1 MVLGWAWRGWVERS
15 QWMKVLGSRC
25 CRRPP
30 AGARHS
36 HRWEIVASPHG
47 IGHGLHHLI
56 GSGIEEVIKEIIA
69 KTAMG
74 L

>member
-25 CRRPP
+25 WRRPP
-30 AGARHS
+30 GGARHS
-36 HRWEIVASPHG
+36 PRWEIVASPHG
-47 IGHGLHHLI
+47 IGRGHRRLI
-56 GSGIEEVIKEIIA
+56 GAGTDEVMKEIIA
-69 KTAMG
+69 KTALG